1 MNNIAFYA
9 KLEPGFQYVIDQLE
23 LMSGTGRRMLAD
35 TLLTTDTGLLQ
46 KEYDHIGTLMGLQA
60 QEEMKKP
67 LVDLRHRLMELQD
80 IAGTL
85 AHIGQRTILDEVEL
99 FQTKQFAHLCIS
111 ARQSIFQLGIEQML
125 PMPDLA
131 EIFNLLDPDNTHIPN
146 FYIYDS
152 YHPELAPLRKQ
163 LKGLQTQ
170 LDTRQS
176 SLTPDELASLNDQIA
191 ATFSQQQAIERQ
203 VIIGLSEK
211 LFPKA
216 DLLNEALRLMGRA
229 DILLAKAA
237 QAADLRLS
245 RPRFSDSQTAYTRL
259 SNLRLRH
266 RNEAQHLR
274 YQPIDIAVKPGTCL
288 ITGANMAGKTVALK
302 TLGIAQLMAQF
313 GMFVPAQE
321 AEIIPVEDV
330 VFCIGDEQNEMNGL
344 SSYASEI
351 TKISQA
357 IDQTRR
363 QRILLLIDEP
373 ARTTNPIEGKAI
385 VQSVATLLQKQNS
398 ITVVTTHYSQL
409 GLDCRKLRVK
419 GFMESLVDAP
429 LTPQNIN
436 KYMDYSL
443 QEDDTEEVPHEA
455 LRIATILG
463 CDDEMIQL
471 AQQKLER

>member
-35 TLLTTDTGLLQ
+35 TLMTSDTEQLQ
-46 KEYDHIGTLMGLQA
+46 KEYDHIATLCRLQS

-111 ARQSIFQLGIEQML
+111 ARQSILQLGIEHML
-125 PMPDLA
+125 PMPDLTA
-131 EIFNLLDPDNTHIPN
+131 IFELLDPDNTHIPN

-170 LDTRQS
+170 LDTHQS
-176 SLTPDELASLNDQIA
+176 ELSPNELASLNDQIA
-191 ATFSQQQAIERQ
+191 DIFSQQQAIERQ

-211 LFPKA
+211 LFPQA
-216 DLLNEALRLMGRA
+216 DTLNEALRLMGRA
-229 DILLAKAA
+229 DILLAKAT
-237 QAADLRLS
+237 QALALDLC
-245 RPRFSDSQTAYTRL
+245 RPQFSSKRTAYTQL

-266 RNEAQHLR
+266 RNESQHLR
-274 YQPIDIAVKPGTCL
+274 YQPIDIDVKPGACL
-288 ITGANMAGKTVALK
+288 ITGANMAGKTVTLK

-313 GMFVPAQE
+313 GMYVPAQK

-357 IDQTRR
+357 LDQTRR

-385 VQSVATLLQKQNS
+385 VQAVGTLLQKQDS
-398 ITVVTTHYSQL
+398 LTIITTHYSQL

-419 GFMESLVDAP
+419 GFMESMVDAP

-443 QEDDTEEVPHEA
+443 QEDTTEEVPHEA

-463 CDDEMIQL
+463 CDEEMILL
-471 AQQKLER
+471 AQEKLER

>member
-35 TLLTTDTGLLQ
+35 TLMTSDTEQLQ
-46 KEYDHIGTLMGLQA
+46 KEYDHIATLCRLQS

-111 ARQSIFQLGIEQML
+111 ARQSILQLGIEHML
-125 PMPDLA
+125 PMPDLNA
-131 EIFNLLDPDNTHIPN
+131 IFELLDPDNTHIPN

-170 LDTRQS
+170 LDTHQS
-176 SLTPDELASLNDQIA
+176 ELSPNELASLNDQIA
-191 ATFSQQQAIERQ
+191 DIFSQQQAIERQ

-211 LFPKA
+211 LFPQA
-216 DLLNEALRLMGRA
+216 DTLNEALRLMGRA
-229 DILLAKAA
+229 DILLAKAT
-237 QAADLRLS
+237 QALALDLC
-245 RPRFSDSQTAYTRL
+245 RPQFSSKRTAYTQL

-266 RNEAQHLR
+266 RNESQHLR
-274 YQPIDIAVKPGTCL
+274 YQPIDIDVKPGACL
-288 ITGANMAGKTVALK
+288 ITGANMAGKTVTLK

-313 GMFVPAQE
+313 GMYVPALK

-357 IDQTRR
+357 LDQTRR

-385 VQSVATLLQKQNS
+385 VQAVGTLLQKQDS
-398 ITVVTTHYSQL
+398 LTIITTHYSQL

-419 GFMESLVDAP
+419 GFMESMVDAP

-443 QEDDTEEVPHEA
+443 QEDNTEEVPHEA
-455 LRIATILG
+455 LRIAAILG
-463 CDDEMIQL
+463 CDEEMILL